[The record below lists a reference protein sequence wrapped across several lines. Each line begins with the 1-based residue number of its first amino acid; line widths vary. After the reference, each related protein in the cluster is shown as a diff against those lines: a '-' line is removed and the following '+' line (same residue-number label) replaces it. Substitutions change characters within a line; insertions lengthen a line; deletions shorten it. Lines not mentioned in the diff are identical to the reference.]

1 VNQKKEAKVAESKM
15 KDLSAEYMELV
26 EMEEGEEALFMP
38 KKDNYESNAH
48 QGLKYHALTK
58 DEAWRNA
65 PEEAERAR
73 EKEQVKGKDVA
84 PGYRARR
91 GKMLASRTDHRAGV
105 DNYAAHLAETHA
117 PPKPRSQEEK
127 CMKTP
132 TKSPDRK
139 YAAEET
145 IPDDPLS
152 FDAENAKRLNERIRD
167 DPRSRSLAA
176 PLAYVSSHPLLL
188 CQRTRSHVRA
198 GFAAAAVRLLKLSDG
213 DCRSLRSFFR
223 RTDSD
228 RSGKISVPEFID
240 LVGAKD
246 SSFVRVLIDLMV
258 FEWADLD
265 ADDQLNFDELL
276 LAACVVCTLNENEL
290 MHVLFK
296 VFDADRSGTVGHREF
311 ARLASAI
318 SDLGAMFPGNYM
330 DFIDKFDGDGSGD
343 VDFSEFLNIHRSFPM
358 LFHPILALQDNFRK
372 RTLGVERWKAL
383 NMAYVQSQATGIRYN
398 SNNEKAGSVHAMNL
412 TSALRDIGL
421 DDIDQ

>member
-1 VNQKKEAKVAESKM
+1 MNATLVRSSLDSGAFFGFFSRFSRPFLPASF
-15 KDLSAEYMELV
+15 SASGPPSEDGGGASFSGAPKTLRAASSA
-26 EMEEGEEALFMP
+26 AL
-38 KKDNYESNAH
+38 
-48 QGLKYHALTK
+48 
-58 DEAWRNA
+58 
-65 PEEAERAR
+65 
-73 EKEQVKGKDVA
+73 DV
-84 PGYRARR
+84 
-91 GKMLASRTDHRAGV
+91 
-105 DNYAAHLAETHA
+105 
-117 PPKPRSQEEK
+117 
-127 CMKTP
+127 
-132 TKSPDRK
+132 
-139 YAAEET
+139 
-145 IPDDPLS
+145 
-152 FDAENAKRLNERIRD
+152 DA
-167 DPRSRSLAA
+167 
-176 PLAYVSSHPLLL
+176 
-188 CQRTRSHVRA
+188 TFA

-240 LVGAKD
+240 LIGAKD

-318 SDLGAMFPGNYM
+318 QDLGAMFPGNYM